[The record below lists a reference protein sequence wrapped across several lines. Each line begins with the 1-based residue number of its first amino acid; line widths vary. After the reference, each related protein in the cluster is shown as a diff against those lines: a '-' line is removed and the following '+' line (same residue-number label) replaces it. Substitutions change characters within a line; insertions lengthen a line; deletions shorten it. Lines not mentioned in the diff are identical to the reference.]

1 MLQRFFGPVS
11 RPEQSWAGPF
21 CGLQGPAALVPGP
34 NAVRIETMKRLVHE
48 FRFAFLLLVCVVVIA
63 PIAGAAEAADC
74 SLVPGWRQ
82 EGPSRHFTA
91 DNLYEYMDGNAES
104 YLAYGF
110 TQMQGVTCK
119 SGENTLVIDIS
130 EMVDADAA
138 YGIFSGN
145 RDPSHPI
152 EKIGMGGQVMPRRGA
167 FAKGNYYVEISAT
180 PDTDH
185 TAALSAFVAAMEK
198 LLEGGSSPPTALAWF
213 LPEKLVSARL
223 IPQSVLGVRLL
234 KRGYVA
240 QYDQGKA
247 FLVLEASPQ
256 SAAAVMSKLR
266 ERYPAAQAAQVADES
281 LQLQDKYLGG
291 VCFFRKGK
299 YLGGYAN
306 MPDGATATA
315 ASVMLAARVP

>member
-1 MLQRFFGPVS
+1 M
-11 RPEQSWAGPF
+11 
-21 CGLQGPAALVPGP
+21 
-34 NAVRIETMKRLVHE
+34 
-48 FRFAFLLLVCVVVIA
+48 
-63 PIAGAAEAADC
+63 
-74 SLVPGWRQ
+74 
-82 EGPSRHFTA
+82 RHFTA

-110 TQMQGVTCK
+110 VQMQGVTCK

-145 RDPSHPI
+145 RDPGHPI
-152 EKIGMGGQVMPRRGA
+152 EKIGMGGQVLPRRGT
-167 FAKGNYYVEISAT
+167 FTKGNYYVEIAAT
-180 PDTDH
+180 PDIDH
-185 TAALSAFVAAMEK
+185 TPALTAFITAMERHLK
-198 LLEGGSSPPTALAWF
+198 GRTTPPDAIAWF
-213 LPEKLVSARL
+213 LPEKQVSARM
-223 IPQSVLGVRLL
+223 IPESVLGIRLL

-247 FLVLEASPQ
+247 FLVLETSPQ
-256 SAAAVMSKLR
+256 SAAAVMTKLR
-266 ERYPAAQAAQVADES
+266 QRFPSAQAAQVADEA
-281 LQLQDKYLGG
+281 LQLQDKYLSG

-315 ASVMLAARVP
+315 ACAILAARLP

>member
-1 MLQRFFGPVS
+1 MRIPLCVHRFV
-11 RPEQSWAGPF
+11 
-21 CGLQGPAALVPGP
+21 
-34 NAVRIETMKRLVHE
+34 
-48 FRFAFLLLVCVVVIA
+48 FLLLSCAVIVA
-63 PIAGAAEAADC
+63 PHAPAADVANC
-74 SLVPGWRQ
+74 SLVPGWQ
-82 EGPSRHFTA
+82 QAGALRHFTS

-145 RDPSHPI
+145 RDPGHPL
-152 EKIGMGGQVMPRRGA
+152 EKIGMGGQVLPRRGT
-167 FAKGNYYVEISAT
+167 FSKGNYYVEISASPDFDHTPEITAFVTALERLLDGRTTT
-180 PDTDH
+180 PD
-185 TAALSAFVAAMEK
+185 
-198 LLEGGSSPPTALAWF
+198 ALAWF
-213 LPEKLVSARL
+213 PPEKLVSARM
-223 IPQSVLGVRLL
+223 IPESVLGVRLL

-247 FLVLEASPQ
+247 FLVLETSPE
-256 SAAAVMSKLR
+256 SAAAVMTKLHV
-266 ERYPAAQAAQVADES
+266 RYASAQAAQVAEEA

-299 YLGGYAN
+299 YIGGYAN
-306 MPDGATATA
+306 LPDGPTAAA
-315 ASVMLAARVP
+315 ASVTLAARVP